1 MEDLSC
7 NIQKIRDQIVG
18 LEADKL
24 ALLSDNSNDDKDVD
38 IAVIDNEIMELE
50 IQLENKLSQLSQF
63 IEYQSCCNHVFVDD
77 LIDIDPDRSMAI
89 KYCVDCLFTQ

>member
-7 NIQKIRDQIVG
+7 NIQKIRDQIIG

-24 ALLSDNSNDDKDVD
+24 ALLSDNCNGDKDVD

-50 IQLENKLSQLSQF
+50 IQLENELAQLSQF

-77 LIDIDPDRSMAI
+77 LIDIDPDRSMTI
-89 KYCVDCLFTQ
+89 RYCVDCLFTQ